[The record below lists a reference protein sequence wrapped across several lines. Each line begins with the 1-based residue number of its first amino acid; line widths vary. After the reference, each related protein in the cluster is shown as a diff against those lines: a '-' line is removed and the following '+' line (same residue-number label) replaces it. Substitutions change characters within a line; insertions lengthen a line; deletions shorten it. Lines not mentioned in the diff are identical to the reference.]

1 MTPTYSYDLRDCDV
15 VDKTALHSFREKRT
29 QWSNWLDDDPDHAIW
44 DVVIGLVWRDTTFA
58 TISKLALENPEGP
71 LNTTLLAETI
81 VTGHVATQVLALRRL
96 TDRGS
101 NVISLHRLIRDFKQH
116 RRLLTRENFVCFDGL
131 PYDYQAVMSDVLA
144 ERGPGVH

>member
-1 MTPTYSYDLRDCDV
+1 MSASSEPINPNAARQSPPSPSQQASARMTNTYSYDLRDCQV

-29 QWSNWLDDDPDHAIW
+29 QWSNWLDNDPDHAIW

-58 TISKLALENPEGP
+58 TISRLALENPEGP

-101 NVISLHRLIRDFKQH
+101 NVISLH
-116 RRLLTRENFVCFDGL
+116 
-131 PYDYQAVMSDVLA
+131 
-144 ERGPGVH
+144 